1 MEMLS
6 EMVSEMVKE
15 MVKEMMSQMVSEM
28 ADEIVG
34 EWRTPRRPSVA
45 LDGAQSVPNRVFRC
59 RIATKVGLRAYKR
72 A

>member
-1 MEMLS
+1 MRNFFNVGD
-6 EMVSEMVKE
+6 MVSRMVSR
-15 MVKEMMSQMVSEM
+15 MVSQMVSEM